1 MAELTELRSTT
12 LADGVEDSL
21 LDYIRRSRLEPGDL
35 LPKEEELSRKL
46 NVSRH
51 IVREGVSRLKTLG
64 LIESRK
70 RTGMILARP
79 NVFAGVSKLAGARL
93 FSSEECRQMMG
104 IRVVMELG
112 MAEFIYGR
120 KTPGLLAELRNYAS
134 TRHCCRDMQ
143 EEIDF
148 HTRLFAIG
156 GNAMANQFQQTL
168 TAAFQRYEV
177 RPVRG
182 KTPRTPTHRDICDT
196 LENGTAEEFRQVMR
210 NHFSPYIDW

>member
-21 LDYIRRSRLEPGDL
+21 LDYIRRSRLEPGDQ
-35 LPKEEELSRKL
+35 LPKEEEISQRL

-51 IVREGVSRLKTLG
+51 IVREGISRLKTLG

-70 RTGMILARP
+70 HRGMILARP

-112 MAEFIYGR
+112 MAEFIYDR
-120 KTPGLLAELRNYAS
+120 KTPGLLAELRQYAG
-134 TRHCCRDMQ
+134 TKLYCRDLQ

-156 GNAMANQFQQTL
+156 GNEMANQFQQTL
-168 TAAFQRYEV
+168 TAAFRRSF
-177 RPVRG
+177 RPYSRP
-182 KTPRTPTHRDICDT
+182 KAPPPTHKEICDT
-196 LENGTAEEFRQVMR
+196 LENGSKERFRRIMR
-210 NHFSPYIDW
+210 AHFMPYIDW